1 MNNNRFLST
10 QAGKKF
16 RKQIIEPVSTGIDWF
31 FSLRLSSAI
40 IYFVVCVAFAIF
52 LIIDTAD
59 DRRRLMSAF
68 GIVILVRNFAD
79 VIICNLGSISSTF
92 CAKLLRLQILKGQKI
107 QSSHQ
112 TFFALLG
119 SPRVKALHKMLMKL
133 NS

>member
-1 MNNNRFLST
+1 LST

-16 RKQIIEPVSTGIDWF
+16 RKQVIEPVYSGYDWF

-68 GIVILVRNFAD
+68 GIVILVRY
-79 VIICNLGSISSTF
+79 F
-92 CAKLLRLQILKGQKI
+92 CS
-107 QSSHQ
+107 QSSVVLNLFMRLH
-112 TFFALLG
+112 TF
-119 SPRVKALHKMLMKL
+119 
-133 NS
+133 